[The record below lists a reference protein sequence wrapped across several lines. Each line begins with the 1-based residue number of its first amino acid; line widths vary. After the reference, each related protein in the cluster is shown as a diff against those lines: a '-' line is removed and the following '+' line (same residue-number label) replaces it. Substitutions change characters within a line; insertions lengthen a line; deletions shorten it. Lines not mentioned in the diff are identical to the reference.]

1 MFGLSGKELIGVYL
15 LLRRHE
21 KDFDMVFSQLFL
33 RIESCLYDHLSIEEL
48 EHIEEI
54 YAQDIDVLTGRGFC

>member
-21 KDFDMVFSQLFL
+21 KDFDKVFRQLFL

-54 YAQDIDVLTGRGFC
+54 YAQDIDVLTERGFC